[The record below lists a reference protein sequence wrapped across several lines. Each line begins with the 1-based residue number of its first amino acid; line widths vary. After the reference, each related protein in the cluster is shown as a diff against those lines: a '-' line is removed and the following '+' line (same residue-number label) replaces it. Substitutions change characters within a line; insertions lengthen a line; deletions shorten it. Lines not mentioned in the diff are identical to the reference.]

1 MVVALFEPFV
11 AREVEIGANLPL
23 NVLLERISRLD
34 PDRFAVSL
42 DRAQVEIVQRSGG
55 PRLKLEGRAAAT
67 PHGSVLEGRLFQPS
81 LLAPAPAALAL
92 LGVAASAFAACA
104 AAGWAPAPE
113 AFTAL
118 VGAPGMHWPAIAGAA
133 VGSVIFYL
141 TCVAL
146 TVRGRARFS
155 NAVADAILPAD
166 DLA

>member
-1 MVVALFEPFV
+1 MVVALFDPFV

-23 NVLLERISRLD
+23 NLLLERIARLD

-81 LLAPAPAALAL
+81 HLAPVPAALGL
-92 LGVAASAFAACA
+92 LGIAASGFAACA
-104 AAGWAPAPE
+104 AAGWAPTPEVFAALVAAPE
-113 AFTAL
+113 RL
-118 VGAPGMHWPAIAGAA
+118 WPAIAGVAG
-133 VGSVIFYL
+133 GSVLLYL
-141 TCVAL
+141 GCVVLSLRA
-146 TVRGRARFS
+146 RARFS